1 MAAEPPAQ
9 NIVVYNFILIYT
21 QSIIIS
27 SLKKLAANDPDVSRQ
42 PITHHQ
48 QTTNFLL
55 HSFIQSFIRAL
66 SSIQYPASKHYL
78 SYIFHQ
84 PSSISYFTFNQ

>member
-1 MAAEPPAQ
+1 MADEPPAQ

-55 HSFIQSFIRAL
+55 HSFIQQTSFFFHPFNH
-66 SSIQYPASKHYL
+66 SSGRYPAS
-78 SYIFHQ
+78 
-84 PSSISYFTFNQ
+84 SIKKKVKRK